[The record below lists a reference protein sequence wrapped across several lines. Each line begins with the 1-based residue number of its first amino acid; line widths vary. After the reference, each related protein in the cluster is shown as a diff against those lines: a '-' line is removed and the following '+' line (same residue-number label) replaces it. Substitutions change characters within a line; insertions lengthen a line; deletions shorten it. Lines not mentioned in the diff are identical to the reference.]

1 MHITEVVEYVKG
13 MLTGYAIDLEID
25 DQQIQNI
32 IKNSVISILNQYVPQ
47 VKIRTIPRT
56 NFDNTTWTV
65 ELPEQQVVN
74 ILHVS
79 TKPFPLYP
87 LTLANQQSLIT
98 AQEFV
103 LNRIIDSYSYT
114 YDVRFSF
121 IPPNKLQL
129 YNEPMS
135 DIVVM
140 YSCSYKDD
148 LSDVPNSLEYLV
160 KALALAN
167 VKIAIGNIRTKYQ
180 SFDTPF
186 GSITLAYDIKQEGMD
201 ELRTIIEELK
211 ASPPPI
217 PVMVV

>member
-1 MHITEVVEYVKG
+1 
-13 MLTGYAIDLEID
+13 
-25 DQQIQNI
+25 
-32 IKNSVISILNQYVPQ
+32 
-47 VKIRTIPRT
+47 
-56 NFDNTTWTV
+56 
-65 ELPEQQVVN
+65 
-74 ILHVS
+74 
-79 TKPFPLYP
+79 
-87 LTLANQQSLIT
+87 LIT

-103 LNRIIDSYSYT
+103 LNRIIDSYSYI

-129 YNEPMS
+129 YSQPMS

-211 ASPPPI
+211 VSPPPI

>member
-47 VKIRTIPRT
+47 VKIRTIPQA
-56 NFDNTTWTV
+56 NIDNTTWTV

-79 TKPFPLYP
+79 TKAFPLYP
-87 LTLANQQSLIT
+87 LTLANTQSLII
-98 AQEFV
+98 AQEFAS
-103 LNRIIDSYSYT
+103 NRIIDSYSYI

-129 YNEPMS
+129 YNQPLS

-160 KALALAN
+160 KALLL
-167 VKIAIGNIRTKYQ
+167 Q
-180 SFDTPF
+180 
-186 GSITLAYDIKQEGMD
+186 TLK
-201 ELRTIIEELK
+201 
-211 ASPPPI
+211 
-217 PVMVV
+217 